1 MAFATAPSLLIPIS
15 PSSSFP
21 FRPSEISSPKLPL
34 CPLKFPH
41 SIVFAASS
49 SHNQPPPPFTSDQ
62 AVLDAIAGFGDTENF
77 LPLVRSYEN
86 DLARL
91 TLVGAV
97 DSRQA
102 LTAAAAD
109 GGGTADEHLS
119 AGMAA
124 MVVETIY
131 PGPADDSC
139 TVATRLFLP
148 TIKVK
153 EKAIKLR
160 KSLAEDMFQGISSK
174 NILSMTFRQ
183 AVLQQLW
190 SFELALFEPGTE
202 RNMHDLENPREV
214 PVSLALSSSDDRVIS
229 EIGEVVCAAALENT
243 EKHFLSSSANRAS
256 NRFSSWF
263 NKRKHIISNNSS
275 VILYDLVENE
285 ILANAKIL
293 HEKFNSERG
302 KYKLEG
308 GSELKKS
315 WLSSIAFSELEKIG
329 GPEFCAWIS
338 ECVPSFVLEI
348 DENLLNNVKFEG
360 WNKLEDNRWDVA
372 LTHSQMVSLVGI
384 LDLYYE
390 DTFTLPEKRLPCYAV
405 AKSSKLDLNKG
416 SSLLKTFSTLLM
428 SGILFVTISV
438 LGKLCLPRLPI
449 RNNFI
454 QQNPQAQVSDIIR
467 VPHHSPDLSELETCC
482 VSIIRRIKDSF
493 GWPGEIRTKSSAC
506 AFVGELPKFLSEM
519 DYTNFSMA
527 DMSSSSMPL
536 AAGEEEMKE
545 LEDIASYQVVVS
557 SSDWKII
564 GFQPTNRVA
573 VNNWAAN
580 PLAKEL
586 YGGIK
591 LLPGLLE
598 PGLKINN
605 PSGML
610 VLELLLSLNPKSSF
624 AMVRAVD
631 ISGEIDG

>member
-1 MAFATAPSLLIPIS
+1 ML
-15 PSSSFP
+15 SS
-21 FRPSEISSPKLPL
+21 
-34 CPLKFPH
+34 
-41 SIVFAASS
+41 AAH
-49 SHNQPPPPFTSDQ
+49 SHNQPSPPFTSDQ
-62 AVLDAIAGFGDTENF
+62 AVLDAIADSGDTEEF
-77 LPLVRSYEN
+77 LPVVRTYEN

-139 TVATRLFLP
+139 TVSTRLFLP
-148 TIKVK
+148 TMKVK

-202 RNMHDLENPREV
+202 RNMDDLENPREV
-214 PVSLALSSSDDRVIS
+214 PVSLALSSSDERVIS
-229 EIGEVVCAAALENT
+229 EIGEVVCAAALEDT

-263 NKRKHIISNNSS
+263 NKRKHIISKNSS

-285 ILANAKIL
+285 ILTKVKIL

-315 WLSSIAFSELEKIG
+315 WLTSIAFSELEKIG
-329 GPEFCAWIS
+329 CPEFCAWIS
-338 ECVPSFVLEI
+338 ECVPAYMLEI
-348 DENLLNNVKFEG
+348 DDNTLDNIKFEG
-360 WNKLEDNRWDVA
+360 WKKLEENRWGA
-372 LTHSQMVSLVGI
+372 LLTHSQMVSLVDI
-384 LDLYYE
+384 LDMYYE

-416 SSLLKTFSTLLM
+416 SSLLKAFSTVLV

-438 LGKLCLPRLPI
+438 LGKLCVAHLPSR
-449 RNNFI
+449 NFI
-454 QQNPQAQVSDIIR
+454 QQNTRAQVSDNIS
-467 VPHHSPDLSELETCC
+467 VPHHSLDLSELETGC

-493 GWPGEIRTKSSAC
+493 GWPGEIRTKSGAC
-506 AFVGELPKFLSEM
+506 ACIGELPKFLSEA
-519 DYTNFSMA
+519 DYTNFSMS
-527 DMSSSSMPL
+527 DMSSTSMPL
-536 AAGEEEMKE
+536 VAGDEEMKG
-545 LEDIASYQVVVS
+545 LEDIASYQVVV

-573 VNNWAAN
+573 VNHWAAN

-586 YGGIK
+586 FGGKK
-591 LLPGLLE
+591 LFPGLLE
-598 PGLKINN
+598 PGLKISN
-605 PSGML
+605 PSGL
-610 VLELLLSLNPKSSF
+610 VVLELLISLNPKSSF
-624 AMVRAVD
+624 AMVRVVD
-631 ISGEIDG
+631 ISGKIDC